1 MILQLAEAAGEGH
14 VIGPADLLLTQKQHS
29 VPEQEGAELG
39 EQPFIMNGVRQAHA
53 AQFGADMA
61 GQLFYTHVS
70 LPE

>member
-14 VIGPADLLLTQKQHS
+14 VIGAADILLAQKQHP
-29 VPEQEGAELG
+29 VPEQEGTDLG
-39 EQPFIMNGVRQAHA
+39 EQPLIVNGVRQVDA
-53 AQFGADMA
+53 AQFGAYVA